1 MEQLEPELV
10 RLPVLSP
17 VASEPE
23 LSHLPPGT
31 WDSSDQQVWAEQKG
45 AAGRELTTRSSP
57 ESPEEKGELPP
68 CPCSWDPR
76 PSQGSRSEQR

>member
-17 VASEPE
+17 VAIEPE

-31 WDSSDQQVWAEQKG
+31 WDSSDQQVWAEQKE

-57 ESPEEKGELPP
+57 ESPGEKGELPTLSLFLGP
-68 CPCSWDPR
+68 
-76 PSQGSRSEQR
+76 